1 VRTDGPIID
10 PAWTAHDLSLEDLVL
25 AYLAEPS
32 SATLPGPARFGMEM
46 TS

>member
-1 VRTDGPIID
+1 MVG
-10 PAWTAHDLSLEDLVL
+10 ADLTLEDLVL

-32 SATLPGPARFGMEM
+32 SGSLPGPDRLGIENGMEM